1 MTEEQELAHLTAPS
15 TDPKQQMIDYWG
27 HRAEK
32 AEAEV
37 ERLKTELQTCRNTA
51 RLNLKVAE
59 DRGAEIE
66 SLRAHKKVL
75 EEEVE
80 RLHKTYATEIARA
93 LDVELLAMLK
103 RAVDWLEWGPRP
115 ESLTALIKDCKA
127 AIAKVEEK

>member
-1 MTEEQELAHLTAPS
+1 MNEEQELAHLTAPS

-27 HRAEK
+27 RRAEK

-37 ERLKTELQTCRNTA
+37 ER
-51 RLNLKVAE
+51 
-59 DRGAEIE
+59 
-66 SLRAHKKVL
+66 LRAHKKVL